1 MIRVLF
7 QINAQYEKFFNQ
19 VPDQFDD
26 AVKDNEKLYF
36 LKEPDYKD
44 LEEIEPKIVAKSIQ
58 IDYDDVKTTST

>member
-19 VPDQFDD
+19 VSDQFDD

>member
-1 MIRVLF
+1 MIKDSF

-19 VPDQFDD
+19 VSDQFDD

>member
-19 VPDQFDD
+19 VSGQFDD

-44 LEEIEPKIVAKSIQ
+44 LDEIEPKIVAKSIQ
-58 IDYDDVKTTST
+58 IDYDDVKSTST

>member
-19 VPDQFDD
+19 VSDQFDD
-26 AVKDNEKLYF
+26 AAKDNEKLYF

>member
-19 VPDQFDD
+19 VSDQLDD